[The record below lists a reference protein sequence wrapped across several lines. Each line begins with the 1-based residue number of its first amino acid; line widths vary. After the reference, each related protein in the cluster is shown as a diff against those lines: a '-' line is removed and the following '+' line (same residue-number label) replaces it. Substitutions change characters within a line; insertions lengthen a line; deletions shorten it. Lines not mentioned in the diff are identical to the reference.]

1 MRGMILAVILACAGC
16 GFHPPPGTPLTWYD
30 ERWGNVT
37 EQELDNSCGLA
48 SLRTIAYYHFGHEI
62 SERELLTRYVETQS
76 NEAIA
81 RAMKEGVSL
90 LELEHL
96 AQSFDYQTRRS
107 MLSIDELARVVSF
120 APVIV
125 YLEVDRFRH
134 FAVVRGMSKTE
145 VLLADSSRG
154 NVRYSREAF
163 LAEWKVPEEFHDRW
177 KTPGGLVLFKNG
189 NEHEHVST
197 FLKTLDSRTPESF
210 FTLKRSLMLGR

>member
-1 MRGMILAVILACAGC
+1 MRGILLAVILICAGC
-16 GFHPPPGTPLTWYD
+16 SFHPPPDTPLTWYD

-48 SLRTIAYYHFGHEI
+48 SLHTVAYYHFGHEI
-62 SERELLTRYVETQS
+62 TERELLARYVETQS
-76 NEAIA
+76 GEAIA

-90 LELEHL
+90 LELEQL
-96 AQSFDYQTRRS
+96 AQSFGYQTRRGI
-107 MLSIDELARVVSF
+107 LSLDELARVVSF

-125 YLEVDRFRH
+125 YLEVGQFRH
-134 FAVVRGMSKTE
+134 FAVVRGISETE

-163 LAEWKVPEEFHDRW
+163 FAEWKVPEEFRDRW